1 MVGEVAR
8 SRARKLVCLGA
19 LALGL
24 SATALMPGPSSLAP
38 SPNLEVRGSSW
49 RPHKANNNRGGVS
62 LRNLLLP
69 DPLATTS
76 TTVISRLAV
85 FEWGHPRA

>member
-8 SRARKLVCLGA
+8 NRARKLMCLGV

-24 SATALMPGPSSLAP
+24 SATALMPSPSSLAP
-38 SPNLEVRGSSW
+38 SPSLELRGSSW
-49 RPHKANNNRGGVS
+49 RPSKSGNNRGSFS

-69 DPLATTS
+69 EPLATAN
-76 TTVISRLAV
+76 TTVTPRFAV
-85 FEWGHPRA
+85 FERERPRA